1 MSLELAY
8 PLPQRSRDLGN
19 SLRPEH
25 ENRHRENHQ
34 QVWKAQILEHLSKVK
49 VACASSGA
57 APESDKQHELNHS
70 SNLTVFCKE
79 WNPVF
84 DWLVRSLELG
94 ICVPSL
100 ESTHVYAIR

>member
-1 MSLELAY
+1 MLLELAY
-8 PLPQRSRDLGN
+8 PLPQRTRDLGN

-34 QVWKAQILEHLSKVK
+34 QVWKAQILEQLSKVK
-49 VACASSGA
+49 VAYASNGA

-70 SNLTVFCKE
+70 SSLTVFCKE

-94 ICVPSL
+94 ICVPSF
-100 ESTHVYAIR
+100 ESTRVYGIR